1 MVMARKHKVENV
13 ANHIPAL
20 EVLGD
25 KDADTLVVGWGG
37 TFGHIYTAVEEMN
50 AAGKKVAFT
59 QFRYINPM
67 PTNAEEVLRK
77 YKNVIV
83 AELNT
88 GQFADYLQ
96 SKVSGL
102 VVKRINKTQG
112 QPFLVQEIVDG
123 VTKIMEGK

>member
-1 MVMARKHKVENV
+1 MARKHKVENA

-25 KDADTLVVGWGG
+25 KDADTLVVGWGAHSA
-37 TFGHIYTAVEEMN
+37 TSTPL